1 MTFFHWS
8 FAIENLL
15 PVKLH
20 KLADQ
25 KYEAKMTPSQYRL
38 AEELV
43 EMIHEDFRGF
53 IQATVEYM
61 PRDVITQP
69 YLRQRRRQRS

>member
-1 MTFFHWS
+1 
-8 FAIENLL
+8 
-15 PVKLH
+15 VKLH

-43 EMIHEDFRGF
+43 EMIHEDFQGFHPGYRGVH
-53 IQATVEYM
+53 A
-61 PRDVITQP
+61 
-69 YLRQRRRQRS
+69 

>member
-1 MTFFHWS
+1 
-8 FAIENLL
+8 
-15 PVKLH
+15 VKLH

-43 EMIHEDFRGF
+43 EMIHEDFQG
-53 IQATVEYM
+53 TVEYM